1 MGKRKI
7 LVGFIL
13 VFTVTLSSFSFYFWQ
28 VVSSPNILVDQEN
41 RYLYIPSNATFKDIQ
56 NILYN
61 EKYVNSPFKA
71 GKELLEDV
79 RKDPRKVYDGLVDD
93 GLDFVKGIKK
103 DAQKTAKDGKKLVK
117 DLRKAPRKVF
127 DDFVDDAK
135 EYVGDVRKDARKTM
149 DGFVDN
155 GKNFF
160 EGAEKDARK
169 VIDDF
174 LDSGKKAFKKFPMV
188 ETVEKKVNSGMKAV
202 PSQLNLPSKKDI
214 DKLTRSVKTLNNKV
228 DNLSK
233 QYAA

>member
-1 MGKRKI
+1 MAKAKKSTKKA
-7 LVGFIL
+7 VKK
-13 VFTVTLSSFSFYFWQ
+13 TKSQFY
-28 VVSSPNILVDQEN
+28 VVRTAREAGDNLTDMV
-41 RYLYIPSNATFKDIQ
+41 KD
-56 NILYN
+56 YN
-61 EKYVNSPFKA
+61 EKYLKKPFKT
-71 GKELLEDV
+71 GKEFIEDL
-79 RKDPRKVYDGLVDD
+79 RMDPRKVFDGLVDD
-93 GLDFVKGIKK
+93 GQDFVKGVRK
-103 DAQKTAKDGKKLVK
+103 DARKTVDDGKKLVK
-117 DLRKAPRKVF
+117 DLRKDPRKVF
-127 DDFVDDAK
+127 DGFVDDAK

-155 GKNFF
+155 GKEFF

-214 DKLTRSVKTLNNKV
+214 EKLTSSVKALNNKV
-228 DNLSK
+228 EHLSN